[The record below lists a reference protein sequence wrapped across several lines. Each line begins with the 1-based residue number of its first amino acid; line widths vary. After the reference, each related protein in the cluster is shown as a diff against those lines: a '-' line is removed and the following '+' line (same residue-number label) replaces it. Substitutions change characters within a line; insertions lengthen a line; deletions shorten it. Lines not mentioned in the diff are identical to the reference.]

1 MRLDQGENVQEDISR
16 RRTFRMFI
24 SHRKTRRCKEEKMV
38 HMYRRCNWFKMLRR
52 YGTDV
57 LRWCRRLRKFIRYR
71 MC

>member
-1 MRLDQGENVQEDISR
+1 
-16 RRTFRMFI
+16 MFI

-38 HMYRRCNWFKMLRR
+38 HMYTLYRRCNWFKMLRR